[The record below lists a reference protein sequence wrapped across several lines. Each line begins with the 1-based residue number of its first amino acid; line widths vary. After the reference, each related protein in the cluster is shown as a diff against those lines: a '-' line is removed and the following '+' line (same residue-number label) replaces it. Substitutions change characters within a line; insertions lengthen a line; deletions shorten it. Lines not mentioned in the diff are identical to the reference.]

1 MREEARQKLKDQF
14 TVAGCIFGVFAI
26 LQVASRITALMS
38 SILLLAPFHM
48 AFLYSGSEV
57 LMGATVPRVTIT
69 LLVFLVAL
77 CICNLVFWFVPWI
90 QGKKRVGVAHLLYFL
105 LIHIPVGI
113 WMMFAMVPETA
124 H

>member
-1 MREEARQKLKDQF
+1 MKDETKHKLLNQL
-14 TVAGCIFGVFAI
+14 TVAGCVFSVFAL

-57 LMGATVPRVTIT
+57 LLGAPVPRVTIT

-77 CICNLVFWFVPWI
+77 GICNLVVWFVPWVR
-90 QGKKRVGVAHLLYFL
+90 GKKRIAVAHALYFL
-105 LIHIPVGI
+105 IIHIPVGI